1 MAPNCPHRARRRFVG
16 QDGFAQNPRGRRIL
30 HLDQRLEQMLLFKRL
45 LLVACF
51 LQQRPQDAFGRH
63 RYDPSD
69 FGWTYPGLAD
79 EFAGY
84 IERYSVA
91 AEHR

>member
-1 MAPNCPHRARRRFVG
+1 MEV
-16 QDGFAQNPRGRRIL
+16 
-30 HLDQRLEQMLLFKRL
+30 
-45 LLVACF
+45 F